1 MPIYEYRNKLTGEI
15 FTEYLPIKDRKK
27 PLKDKNIELLINAP
41 RLATIDRTE
50 HKARDQMLKS
60 ARAGMRQR
68 QIEDQVGLRKTPE
81 WLQEKTEKKLQ
92 KIRNVSS

>member
-1 MPIYEYRNKLTGEI
+1 MPLYEYKNKLTGKI

-50 HKARDQMLKS
+50 HGARDQIIES
-60 ARAGMRQR
+60 ARRGMRQR
-68 QIEDQVGLRKTPE
+68 QIEDQVGVRKTPE

>member
-1 MPIYEYRNKLTGEI
+1 MPLYEYYNKKTKEV

-27 PLKDKNIELLINAP
+27 PLKDKNVELLITAP
-41 RLATIDRTE
+41 RLSMIDRKE
-50 HKARDQMLKS
+50 HGTRDQILNS
-60 ARAGMRQR
+60 ARPGMKQR
-68 QIEDQVGLRKTPE
+68 QIEDQVGIRKTPE

>member
-1 MPIYEYRNKLTGEI
+1 MPLYEYKNKLTGKI

-27 PLKDKNIELLINAP
+27 PLKDKNNKLLINAP
-41 RLATIDRTE
+41 RLATLDRTE
-50 HKARDQMLKS
+50 HKERDKTVKS
-60 ARAGMRQR
+60 AREGMRQR
-68 QIEDQVGLRKTPE
+68 QREDQVGIRKTPE

>member
-1 MPIYEYRNKLTGEI
+1 MPLYEYFNKKTKEV

-27 PLKDKNIELLINAP
+27 PLKDKNVELLITAP
-41 RLATIDRTE
+41 RVSMIDRNE
-50 HKARDQMLKS
+50 HGARDQMLKS
-60 ARAGMRQR
+60 ARAGMKQR
-68 QIEDQVGLRKTPE
+68 QIEDQVGIRKTPE